1 MDETTT
7 NSITLSY
14 QDLKLTGEGD
24 LAVIGV
30 LVLLGVVALSSIFVF
45 GKKILKLTSQARP
58 PTLPPPRE

>member
-1 MDETTT
+1 MDQTTI

-14 QDLKLTGEGD
+14 QDMKLTGEGD

-30 LVLLGVVALSSIFVF
+30 LVLLGIIAITSIFVL
-45 GKKILKLTSQARP
+45 GRKIVKLTSQARP